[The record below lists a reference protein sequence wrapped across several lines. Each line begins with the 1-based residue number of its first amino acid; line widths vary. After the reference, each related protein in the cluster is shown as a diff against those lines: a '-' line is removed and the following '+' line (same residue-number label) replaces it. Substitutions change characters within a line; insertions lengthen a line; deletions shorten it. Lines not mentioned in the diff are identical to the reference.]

1 MANQVLLWMRQRW
14 RLIALILVPL
24 ILLPLP
30 IVLKSSVG
38 NRFCFFWG
46 ELTIS
51 CLVLASKMWLHCL
64 NSFTLLDIRSHTIT
78 NYILI
83 TIDIISHGNSIY

>member
-14 RLIALILVPL
+14 RLIALIFIPL

-38 NRFCFFWG
+38 NRFFW

-51 CLVLASKMWLHCL
+51 CLVLASKMWLYCL